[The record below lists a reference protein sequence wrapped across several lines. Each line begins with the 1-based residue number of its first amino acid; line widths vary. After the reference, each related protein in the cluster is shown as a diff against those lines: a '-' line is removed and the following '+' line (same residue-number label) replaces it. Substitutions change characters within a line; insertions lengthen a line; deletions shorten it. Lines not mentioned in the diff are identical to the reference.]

1 MALDT
6 DSKPFYPENAV
17 LLAPLSGYTDLPYR
31 RSARRHGCIYAFAEM
46 VDVSSLAWNHAKSL
60 RMLERGS
67 SETFLG
73 CQLIGSNPEC
83 LAKAVDV
90 VNGQGDFDVLD
101 LNLGCPVPKASKKF
115 AGAELGRNVDA
126 AEKTFK
132 QMASLSRYPVSAKM
146 RIISETDP
154 APTIDLALRL
164 QAAGAVA
171 VTVHGRIKEK
181 VYSGPVFFE
190 IIAAVNEKLSIPVI
204 ANGGVMDRESAAVMR
219 RETGCSRIMVARGAM
234 GNPWIFSQLAAETAP
249 PYPTVAE
256 LAAEMRMHLADMIE
270 YFGETTAFRLGR
282 KILLDYLKGRGFA
295 SECRRRASL
304 VNSMESFEEL
314 MAMVEAGP
322 AAVHHLTV
330 LEQPYL

>member
-1 MALDT
+1 MENKVE
-6 DSKPFYPENAV
+6 KPFYPENCV

-60 RMLERGS
+60 RMLERGED
-67 SETFLG
+67 ETFLG
-73 CQLIGSNPEC
+73 CQLIGSNPDC
-83 LAKAVDV
+83 LARAVEV
-90 VNGQGDFDVLD
+90 VNNHGNFDVLD

-115 AGAELGRNVDA
+115 AGAELGRNILA
-126 AEKTFK
+126 AEKVFK

-154 APTIDLALRL
+154 APTVDLALRL

-181 VYSGPVFFE
+181 IYSGPVFAE
-190 IIAAVNEKLSIPVI
+190 IIACVNDALDIPVI
-204 ANGGVMDRESAAVMR
+204 ANGGVVDRESAESLR
-219 RETGCSRIMVARGAM
+219 RISGCSRIMVARGAM
-234 GNPWIFSQLAAETAP
+234 GNPWLFSQLAATGSQ

-256 LAAEMRMHLADMIE
+256 LAREMRSHMMDMIA
-270 YFGETTAFRLGR
+270 YYGEDTALRLGR
-282 KILLDYLKGRGFA
+282 KILLDYLKGRGYA

-304 VNSMESFEEL
+304 VNSMEAFEDL
-314 MAMVEAGP
+314 MALVETGP